1 MNSLDILAQA
11 QAQAQAQAAGS
22 SSDGGP
28 SRLPIDAIWE
38 QVTQLG
44 PVEALTFI
52 SFGVVCLFYG
62 WRIFKILVGICF
74 GLLGLLAGVWINNE
88 LLGGTNNVVWLAPIF
103 GGLCAIVAI
112 PLMRWGVGILGA
124 LAGGV
129 LTAGGWLA
137 FGMPG
142 TYAWAGGLVGFVA
155 GGMLSFI
162 VFKASVMLF
171 TSLGGSTL
179 MATGILAI
187 CYRYIE
193 RVEEG
198 RPVILDEKW
207 FFPALVLVPMLVG
220 MVVQNKFIKGAQ
232 DWTVKDP
239 KRG

>member
-11 QAQAQAQAAGS
+11 AGS
-22 SSDGGP
+22 DSGGGS
-28 SRLPIDAIWE
+28 SRLPIDAIWD

-62 WRIFKILVGICF
+62 WRIFKVLVGICF
-74 GLLGLLAGVWINNE
+74 GLLGLTAGVWINDD
-88 LLGGTNNVVWLAPIF
+88 LLGGTNNVVWLATIF
-103 GGLCAIVAI
+103 GGLFAILSI
-112 PLMRWGVGILGA
+112 PLMRWGVGVLGA

-142 TYAWAGGLVGFVA
+142 NYVWAGGLVGVVA
-155 GGMLSFI
+155 GGMLAFI

-179 MATGILAI
+179 MATGILAL
-187 CYRYIE
+187 CYRYFE
-193 RVEEG
+193 PVGDG
-198 RPVILDEKW
+198 RPAILDEKW
-207 FFPALVLVPMLVG
+207 FFPALVLVPMMVG
-220 MVVQNKFIKGAQ
+220 VVVQNKFIKGAQ

>member
-1 MNSLDILAQA
+1 MNSLNFLAQA
-11 QAQAQAQAAGS
+11 AQANG
-22 SSDGGP
+22 DGGSP
-28 SRLPIDAIWE
+28 RLPIDAVWG

-44 PVEALTFI
+44 PVEALTFV

-62 WRIFKILVGICF
+62 WRIFKVLVVICF
-74 GLLGLLAGVWINNE
+74 GLLGLSAGVWINDD
-88 LLGGTNNVVWLAPIF
+88 LLGGTNNVVWLATIF
-103 GGLCAIVAI
+103 GGLFAILAI

-142 TYAWAGGLVGFVA
+142 TYVWAGGLVGVVA

-179 MATGILAI
+179 IATGILAI
-187 CYRYIE
+187 CYLY
-193 RVEEG
+193 VEPVRDG
-198 RPVILDEKW
+198 RPAILDEKW
-207 FFPALVLVPMLVG
+207 FFPALVLVPMMVG
-220 MVVQNKFIKGAQ
+220 VVVQNKFIKGAQ

>member
-1 MNSLDILAQA
+1 MNSLKILAQA
-11 QAQAQAQAAGS
+11 AES
-22 SSDGGP
+22 SPGGGP

-62 WRIFKILVGICF
+62 WRIFRVLVGICF
-74 GLLGLLAGVWINNE
+74 ALLGLSAGVWINDD
-88 LLGGTNNVVWLAPIF
+88 LLGGTNNVVWLATIF
-103 GGLCAIVAI
+103 GGLFAIVAI

-142 TYAWAGGLVGFVA
+142 SYAWAGGLVGLVA

-179 MATGILAI
+179 MATGMLAI

-193 RVEEG
+193 SVGSG
-198 RPVILDEKW
+198 RPAILEEKW
-207 FFPALVLVPMLVG
+207 FFPALVLVPMMVG

-232 DWTVKDP
+232 DWTVTRP
-239 KRG
+239 GT

>member
-1 MNSLDILAQA
+1 MKSLAILAQA
-11 QAQAQAQAAGS
+11 AESNG
-22 SSDGGP
+22 DGGSP
-28 SRLPIDAIWE
+28 RLPIDAIWE

-44 PVEALTFI
+44 PVEALTFV

-88 LLGGTNNVVWLAPIF
+88 LLGGTNNVVWLATIF

-112 PLMRWGVGILGA
+112 PFMRWGVGILGA

-142 TYAWAGGLVGFVA
+142 TYAWAGALVGLVA

-179 MATGILAI
+179 IATGILAI
-187 CYRYIE
+187 CYLY
-193 RVEEG
+193 VEPVREG
-198 RPVILDEKW
+198 RPAILDEKW
-207 FFPALVLVPMLVG
+207 FFPALVLVPMMVG
-220 MVVQNKFIKGAQ
+220 MVVQNRFIKGAQ
-232 DWTVKDP
+232 DWTVSRP
-239 KRG
+239 RE